1 MFGEIGACVAQLQ
14 ETLDYRKDRGML
26 STLTNPV
33 PLSRTIGTSDD
44 MLESRLRSTTVV
56 NTRGKEKEEG
66 LLMMERR

>member
-44 MLESRLRSTTVV
+44 MLESRLRSTTVI

-66 LLMMERR
+66 VLMMERR